1 MIQDAFWGILIPFLG
16 TSLGA
21 GCVFFLKNSLRDSVQ
36 RALTG
41 FAAGVMVAASVWSLL
56 IPAMEQAADLGR
68 LAFFPAVVG
77 FWLGI
82 LFLLLLDHLIPHLH
96 QNSLQAEGPK
106 SQLQRTTMMVLAVTL
121 HNIPEG
127 MAVGAV
133 NGSGMPVVFPP
144 SVDTFTAVPAEP
156 EQETESGGTLGYTP
170 VASDLYYSGGYL
182 GTLKIPAIGLSVR
195 VYEGTDSSTLM
206 KGAGHFKGT
215 SIWDGN
221 CAIAGHNRGVRDD
234 FGDLHTLER
243 GDTITWTTKLGV
255 RTYEVTSVQKV
266 KETDTSGTAPSN
278 ENKLT
283 LYTCVRNQRTY
294 RWQVQA
300 AEVV

>member
-1 MIQDAFWGILIPFLG
+1 MKKLATLCLAACLAAALATPAGALDYAIDAPEGPDYGKPTSVEVVHTADGGALKNEDISKNAALIPPGFGSASADTLNTG
-16 TSLGA
+16 TW
-21 GCVFFLKNSLRDSVQ
+21 
-36 RALTG
+36 LT
-41 FAAGVMVAASVWSLL
+41 
-56 IPAMEQAADLGR
+56 PN
-68 LAFFPAVVG
+68 LA
-77 FWLGI
+77 
-82 LFLLLLDHLIPHLH
+82 
-96 QNSLQAEGPK
+96 
-106 SQLQRTTMMVLAVTL
+106 
-121 HNIPEG
+121 PEG

-255 RTYEVTSVQKV
+255 QH
-266 KETDTSGTAPSN
+266 
-278 ENKLT
+278 L
-283 LYTCVRNQRTY
+283 
-294 RWQVQA
+294 
-300 AEVV
+300 